1 MREDSLLFKQPQ
13 MRLNMKNNEFVN
25 SILNDTYTNPYCSIT
40 ERKLDTFEKGVRRSL
55 LEMEDVEFK
64 SFMREI
70 TYNRKRIRRSKKYWE
85 TKK

>member
-1 MREDSLLFKQPQ
+1 MGFNNSYLK
-13 MRLNMKNNEFVN
+13 KNEFISN
-25 SILNDTYTNPYCSIT
+25 ILNSSTNGYN
-40 ERKLDTFEKGVRRSL
+40 RKLDSFEKGVRRSL

-85 TKK
+85 TKQ

>member
-1 MREDSLLFKQPQ
+1 
-13 MRLNMKNNEFVN
+13 MRLNMGFNNSYLKKNEFISN
-25 SILNDTYTNPYCSIT
+25 ILNSSTNGYN
-40 ERKLDTFEKGVRRSL
+40 RKLDSIEKGVRRSL

-70 TYNRKRIRRSKKYWE
+70 TYNRKRIRTSKRYWE

>member
-1 MREDSLLFKQPQ
+1 MGFNNSYLK
-13 MRLNMKNNEFVN
+13 KNEFIN
-25 SILNDTYTNPYCSIT
+25 IILNSSNNGYN
-40 ERKLDTFEKGVRRSL
+40 RKLDSFENGARRSL

-70 TYNRKRIRRSKKYWE
+70 SYNRKRIRRSKKYWE

>member
-1 MREDSLLFKQPQ
+1 MGFNNSYLK
-13 MRLNMKNNEFVN
+13 KNEFISN
-25 SILNDTYTNPYCSIT
+25 ILNSSTNGYN
-40 ERKLDTFEKGVRRSL
+40 RKLDSFEKGVRRSL

-70 TYNRKRIRRSKKYWE
+70 TYNRKRIRKSKKYWE

>member
-1 MREDSLLFKQPQ
+1 MGFNNSYLK
-13 MRLNMKNNEFVN
+13 KNEFISN
-25 SILNDTYTNPYCSIT
+25 ILNSSTNGYN
-40 ERKLDTFEKGVRRSL
+40 RKLDSIEKGVRRSL

-70 TYNRKRIRRSKKYWE
+70 TYNRKRIRTSKRYWE

>member
-1 MREDSLLFKQPQ
+1 MGF
-13 MRLNMKNNEFVN
+13 NNSYLKKDEFIN
-25 SILNDTYTNPYCSIT
+25 IILNSSKTLDGLN
-40 ERKLDTFEKGVRRSL
+40 RKLDSFEKGARRSL

-70 TYNRKRIRRSKKYWE
+70 SYNRKRIRRSKKYWE

>member
-1 MREDSLLFKQPQ
+1 MGFNNSYLK
-13 MRLNMKNNEFVN
+13 KNEFIN
-25 SILNDTYTNPYCSIT
+25 IILNSSTNGYD
-40 ERKLDTFEKGVRRSL
+40 RKLDSFEKGVRRSL

>member
-1 MREDSLLFKQPQ
+1 
-13 MRLNMKNNEFVN
+13 MRLIMGFNNSYLKKDEFIN
-25 SILNDTYTNPYCSIT
+25 IILNSSNNGYN
-40 ERKLDTFEKGVRRSL
+40 RKLDSFEKGVRRSL

-70 TYNRKRIRRSKKYWE
+70 SYNRKRIRRSKKYWE